1 VQVGGGGGG
10 KLFRV
15 SYSTIALPSK
25 VFRKM
30 LFGGFAE
37 GRTAVDAV
45 MLSDD
50 NAEVT
55 EIFLTHMHNRFG
67 PLPDA
72 VDVEK

>member
-1 VQVGGGGGG
+1 
-10 KLFRV
+10 
-15 SYSTIALPSK
+15 
-25 VFRKM
+25 
-30 LFGGFAE
+30 
-37 GRTAVDAV
+37 